1 MGSPSLPR
9 VCVCLSLPRSLMAAS
24 PPLSLAPSSPE
35 FKRSDKRKA
44 TAVTAAAPDL
54 PEVKEDCKP
63 REGSPKRS
71 GINNVQLIPA
81 IWNGDGD
88 GDGAEQTVGVRR
100 ALTDF
105 PRVICPP
112 PSFPFDRSP
121 FFAVFRSISP
131 LLSLENVPIA
141 AGGRRPRGGRRP
153 QSSREH
159 ARRRPGVRGRERR
172 KGSDAP
178 ICPARMTHTT

>member
-1 MGSPSLPR
+1 MTKFLNGFPFLPSCLPLSASLSVPHGSFLP
-9 VCVCLSLPRSLMAAS
+9 
-24 PPLSLAPSSPE
+24 SLAPSSPE

-54 PEVKEDCKP
+54 PEVKADCKP

-71 GINNVQLIPA
+71 GISVQLIPT

-88 GDGAEQTVGVRR
+88 GDGAEQTVGVESGQLAR

-105 PRVICPP
+105 PRVICPL

-141 AGGRRPRGGRRP
+141 AAADGRARAATCRPTP
-153 QSSREH
+153 TKQ
-159 ARRRPGVRGRERR
+159 P
-172 KGSDAP
+172 
-178 ICPARMTHTT
+178 